1 LTLIVRELPCLG
13 SGYRKETAIMDGM
26 IVTGVTPNM
35 IGALTFGIVTEV
47 FGYDR
52 TDLGLPEFDF
62 AIVPAEEGP
71 IRTRYGATMTLGGDL
86 SRVDDSDLV
95 LVMPWESF
103 TQPPERYLEAL
114 CRAYDRGAT
123 IMGFCSGT
131 FVLGVAGLLDGRR
144 ATTHWQNSRFIAE
157 RFPAVTIDAD
167 VLYVDEGRLL
177 TGAGSAAGLD
187 LCLHW
192 VRREYGA
199 RVANALARS
208 IVVPPHRD
216 GGQAQY
222 IVSPLPEAG
231 DSDRL
236 VDVLAWMRI
245 NLHQPLTVDA
255 LAARALMSPRSF
267 ARHFRAATG
276 TTPRAWLLGQRL
288 QRAEELLE
296 GGDLPVEEVARRVG
310 FGTAA
315 ALRDQFVRRRGVP
328 PRDYRRAFRAAA
340 CPDDVACPDE
350 EMIA

>member
-1 LTLIVRELPCLG
+1 
-13 SGYRKETAIMDGM
+13 M
-26 IVTGVTPNM
+26 IVTGVTPRM

-52 TDLGLPEFDF
+52 TDIGLPEFDF

-71 IRTRYGATMTLGGDL
+71 IRTRYGATIQLDGDF
-86 SRVDDSDLV
+86 SRIDVSDLV
-95 LVMPWESF
+95 LVMPWEDF
-103 TQPPERYLEAL
+103 TQPPAEYLDAL
-114 CRAYDRGAT
+114 RRAYARGAT
-123 IMGFCSGT
+123 LMGFCSGT
-131 FVLGVAGLLDGRR
+131 FVLAAAGLLEGRK
-144 ATTHWQNSRFIAE
+144 ATTHWQNCEFISRA
-157 RFPAVTIDAD
+157 FPGVTMDAD
-167 VLYVDEGRLL
+167 VLYVDEGRVL

-208 IVVPPHRD
+208 VVIPPHRD

-236 VDVLAWMRI
+236 VEVLAWMRS
-245 NLHQPLTVDA
+245 NLHESLTVEV
-255 LAARALMSPRSF
+255 LAAKALMSPRSF

-276 TTPRAWLLGQRL
+276 TTPRAWLLAQRL
-288 QRAEELLE
+288 HRAEELLE
-296 GGDLPVEEVARRVG
+296 GGDLPVEEVAKRVG

-328 PRDYRRAFRAAA
+328 PRDYRRAFRAASEE
-340 CPDDVACPDE
+340 CPDE
-350 EMIA
+350 GAA

>member
-1 LTLIVRELPCLG
+1 
-13 SGYRKETAIMDGM
+13 M
-26 IVTGVTPNM
+26 IVTGVTPNVS
-35 IGALTFGIVTEV
+35 GALSFGIVTEI

-52 TDLGLPEFDF
+52 TEIGLPAFDF
-62 AIVPAEEGP
+62 AIVPAEEGV
-71 IRTRYGATMTLGGDL
+71 IRTRYGATITLDGEL
-86 SRVDDSDLV
+86 SRVDESDLV
-95 LVMPWESF
+95 LVLPWEEFSP
-103 TQPPERYLEAL
+103 PPEPYLAAL
-114 CRAYDRGAT
+114 RRAYDRGAT
-123 IMGFCSGT
+123 IMSFCSGS
-131 FVLGVAGLLDGRR
+131 FVLGKAGLLDGRR
-144 ATTHWQNSRFIAE
+144 ATTHWDTARFIGDQ
-157 RFPAVTIDAD
+157 FPGVTMDAD
-167 VLYVDEGRLL
+167 VLYVDEGRIL
-177 TGAGSAAGLD
+177 TGAGNAAGLD

-199 RVANALARS
+199 RVANALARY

-236 VDVLAWMRI
+236 VDVLAWMRA
-245 NLHQPLTVDA
+245 NLHQPLTVEV

-296 GGDLPVEEVARRVG
+296 GADLPVEEVAKRVG

-328 PRDYRRAFRAAA
+328 PRDYRRAFRAAG
-340 CPDDVACPDE
+340 CPIDAMVGCADDESVA
-350 EMIA
+350 

>member
-1 LTLIVRELPCLG
+1 
-13 SGYRKETAIMDGM
+13 M
-26 IVTGVTPNM
+26 IVTGVSPKL
-35 IGALTFGIVTEV
+35 IGALSFGIVTEV

-52 TDLGLPEFDF
+52 TGLGMPEFDF

-71 IRTRYGATMTLGGDL
+71 IRTRYGATIDLDGDV
-86 SRVDDSDLV
+86 SRVDRSDLV
-95 LVMPWESF
+95 LVLPWESF
-103 TQPPERYLEAL
+103 ASPPEDYLDAL
-114 CRAYDRGAT
+114 RRAYERGAT
-123 IMGFCSGT
+123 LMGFCSGT
-131 FVLGVAGLLDGRR
+131 FVLAAAGLLDGRR

-157 RFPAVTIDAD
+157 RFPQVTIDAN

-208 IVVPPHRD
+208 VVIPPHRD

-222 IVSPLPEAG
+222 IVSPLPEVG
-231 DSDRL
+231 DSERL
-236 VDVLAWMRI
+236 VDLLAWMRA
-245 NLHQPLTVDA
+245 NLHQPLTVET
-255 LAARALMSPRSF
+255 LAAKALMSPRSF
-267 ARHFRAATG
+267 ARHFRSTTG
-276 TTPRAWLLGQRL
+276 TTPRAWLLAQRL
-288 QRAEELLE
+288 HRAEEMLE

-315 ALRDQFVRRRGVP
+315 ALRDQFVRRRGVS

-340 CPDDVACPDE
+340 ECPVE
-350 EMIA
+350 EGAA

>member
-1 LTLIVRELPCLG
+1 
-13 SGYRKETAIMDGM
+13 M

-35 IGALTFGIVTEV
+35 IGALSFGIVTEV

-52 TDLGLPEFDF
+52 TDLGLPDFDF
-62 AIVPAEEGP
+62 AIVPAGKGP
-71 IRTRYGATMTLGGDL
+71 IRTRYGATIQLDGDV
-86 SRVDDSDLV
+86 SRLEISDLV
-95 LVMPWESF
+95 LVLPWESYE
-103 TQPPERYLEAL
+103 TPPPEEYLDAL
-114 CRAYDRGAT
+114 RRAYERGAT
-123 IMGFCSGT
+123 IMSFCSGT
-131 FVLGVAGLLDGRR
+131 FVLGRAGLLDGRR
-144 ATTHWQNSRFIAE
+144 ATTHWQNWRFIADQ
-157 RFPAVTIDAD
+157 FPQVTIDPD

-208 IVVPPHRD
+208 VVVPPHRD

-222 IVSPLPEAG
+222 IVSPLPEVG

-236 VDVLAWMRI
+236 VDVLAWMRA
-245 NLHQPLTVDA
+245 NLHQPLTVEL

-296 GGDLPVEEVARRVG
+296 GADLPVEEVAKRVG

-340 CPDDVACPDE
+340 CPIDDE
-350 EMIA
+350 EIVA

>member
-1 LTLIVRELPCLG
+1 
-13 SGYRKETAIMDGM
+13 M

-35 IGALTFGIVTEV
+35 IGALSFGIVTEV

-52 TDLGLPEFDF
+52 TGLGLPDFDF
-62 AIVPAEEGP
+62 AIVPAVKGP
-71 IRTRYGATMTLGGDL
+71 IRTRYGATIQLDGDV
-86 SRVDDSDLV
+86 SRLEISDLV
-95 LVMPWESF
+95 LVLPWESF
-103 TQPPERYLEAL
+103 ETPPPEEYLAAL
-114 CRAYDRGAT
+114 RRAYDRGAT

-131 FVLGVAGLLDGRR
+131 FVLGHAGLLDGRR
-144 ATTHWQNSRFIAE
+144 ATTHWQNWRFIADQ
-157 RFPAVTIDAD
+157 FPRVTIDPD

-208 IVVPPHRD
+208 VVVPPHRD

-222 IVSPLPEAG
+222 IVSPLPEVG

-236 VDVLAWMRI
+236 VDVLAWMRD
-245 NLHQPLTVDA
+245 NLHQSLTVEM

-296 GGDLPVEEVARRVG
+296 GADLPVEEVAKRVG

-340 CPDDVACPDE
+340 CPID

>member
-1 LTLIVRELPCLG
+1 MGP
-13 SGYRKETAIMDGM
+13 M
-26 IVTGVTPNM
+26 IVTGVTPKM
-35 IGALTFGIVTEV
+35 IGALSFGIVTEV

-52 TDLGLPEFDF
+52 RDIGLPEFDF
-62 AIVPAEEGP
+62 AIVPAEDGP
-71 IRTRYGATMTLGGDL
+71 IRTRYGATLDLAGDV
-86 SRVDDSDLV
+86 SRIDESDLV
-95 LVMPWESF
+95 LVLPWEDF
-103 TQPPERYLEAL
+103 RAPLPVTYLDAL
-114 CRAYDRGAT
+114 RRAYHRGAT
-123 IMGFCSGT
+123 LMSFCSGT
-131 FVLGVAGLLDGRR
+131 FVLAEAGLLDGRR
-144 ATTHWQNSRFIAE
+144 ATTHWQNSDVIA
-157 RFPAVTIDAD
+157 RAFPEVTIDPD
-167 VLYVDEGRLL
+167 VLYVDEGRVL

-208 IVVPPHRD
+208 VVIPPHRD

-236 VDVLAWMRI
+236 VEVLAWMRS
-245 NLHQPLTVDA
+245 NLHQPLTVET
-255 LAARALMSPRSF
+255 LAAKALMSPRSF

-276 TTPRAWLLGQRL
+276 TTPRAWLLAQRL
-288 QRAEELLE
+288 HRAEELLE

-328 PRDYRRAFRAAA
+328 PRDYRRAFRAASE
-340 CPDDVACPDE
+340 CPDE
-350 EMIA
+350 GAA